1 LAAPGHPP
9 KVFAEKERTMGRR
22 VLISGASGLVGKA
35 LAEALGARGDEVA
48 SLVRRA
54 PRGPHEIP
62 WDPRGGWLDPDHL
75 RGFDAVVHLAGEN
88 VGAGRWTAARRAAI
102 ASSRID
108 GTRLLAERLGAACP
122 EPPPFLAASATGFYG
137 SRGEELLDEQ
147 GAAGAGFL
155 AETCVAW
162 EAQAEPLRARGG
174 RVVHLRTSLVLA
186 REGGALAKMLLP
198 FRLGLGG
205 RIGSGR
211 QWWSWIAL
219 EDLVGIYLRAIDEP
233 SWSGPVNA
241 TAPTPVTNLEFTRA
255 LGRALRRPTIF
266 PLPAFAA
273 RALLGREMADELLLA
288 SARVTPRYLTEHGFA
303 FRQPVL
309 DGALRSV
316 LR

>member
-1 LAAPGHPP
+1 M
-9 KVFAEKERTMGRR
+9 VRR
-22 VLISGASGLVGKA
+22 VLISGASGLVGQA
-35 LAEALGARGDEVA
+35 LAAALRARGDTVA

-54 PRGPHEIP
+54 PSSPLEIP

-102 ASSRID
+102 ASSRIE
-108 GTRLLAERLGAACP
+108 GTRLLATSLCAANA
-122 EPPPFLAASATGFYG
+122 EPPPFVAASATGFYG
-137 SRGEELLDEQ
+137 DRGEERLDE
-147 GAAGAGFL
+147 ASAPGAGFL

-186 REGGALAKMLLP
+186 RKGGALAKMLLP

-219 EDLVGIYLRAIDEP
+219 EDLVAIYLRSLDEP
-233 SWSGPVNA
+233 SWSGPINA
-241 TAPTPVTNLEFTRA
+241 TAPEPVTNLQFTRA
-255 LGRALRRPTIF
+255 LGSALHRPTIF

-273 RALLGREMADELLLA
+273 RLMLGREMANELLLA
-288 SARVTPRYLTEHGFA
+288 SARVEPRFLAQHGFA
-303 FRQPVL
+303 FRYPEL
-309 DGALRSV
+309 GAALRAV
-316 LR
+316 LGVRGSAPA

>member
-1 LAAPGHPP
+1 
-9 KVFAEKERTMGRR
+9 MGRR

-35 LAEALGARGDEVA
+35 LAEALRARGDAVA

-54 PRGPHEIP
+54 PRGPLEIP
-62 WDPRGGWLDPDHL
+62 WDPRAGWLDPDHL

-108 GTRLLAERLGAACP
+108 GTRLLAERLIAASP
-122 EPPPFLAASATGFYG
+122 EPPPFIAASATGFYG
-137 SRGEELLDEQ
+137 DRGDERLDE
-147 GAAGAGFL
+147 ASPAGTGFL

-186 REGGALAKMLLP
+186 REGGALSKMLLP
-198 FRLGLGG
+198 FRLGVGG

-219 EDLVGIYLRAIDEP
+219 ADLVAIYLRSLDEP
-233 SWSGPVNA
+233 RWSGPINA
-241 TAPTPVTNLEFTRA
+241 TAPEPVTNLQFTRA
-255 LGRALRRPTIF
+255 LGRALRRPTVF

-273 RALLGREMADELLLA
+273 RALLGREMANELLLA
-288 SARVTPRYLTEHGFA
+288 SARVEPRFLAAHGFA
-303 FRQPVL
+303 FRYPEL

-316 LR
+316 LGAREAAPA